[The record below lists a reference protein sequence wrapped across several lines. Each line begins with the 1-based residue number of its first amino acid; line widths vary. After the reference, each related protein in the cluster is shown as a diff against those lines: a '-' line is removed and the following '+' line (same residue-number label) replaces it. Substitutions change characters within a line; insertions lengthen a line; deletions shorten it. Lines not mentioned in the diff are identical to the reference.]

1 MQLTVIAGFGVGDI
15 DTYEI
20 APAVLEVTVDPE
32 RGRVVDEILLGHAI
46 GGNFRCTAE
55 PTLDRFRIAVGQY
68 SDLDRLE
75 EALAEIAERE
85 YDAASYNAID
95 ASAVRDLVSDLRQ
108 QREETVARKEI
119 DTIED
124 EIATGIYG
132 EGYLEY

>member
-15 DTYEI
+15 DTSEI
-20 APAVLEVTVDPE
+20 EPAVLEIAVEPE

-55 PTLDRFRIAVGQY
+55 PIPGRFRIAVGQY

-75 EALAEIAERE
+75 EALAEIAALE
-85 YDAASYNAID
+85 YDETSYNAVNIYT
-95 ASAVRDLVSDLRQ
+95 VRDLVSDLRR
-108 QREETVARKEI
+108 QREEAVARKET

>member
-15 DTYEI
+15 DTSEI
-20 APAVLEVTVDPE
+20 RPAVLEIAVDPE

-46 GGNFRCTAE
+46 TGNFRCTAE

-75 EALAEIAERE
+75 QALAEIAALE
-85 YDAASYNAID
+85 YDAAGYNAVD
-95 ASAVRDLVSDLRQ
+95 SYTVRDLVRDLRQ
-108 QREETVARKEI
+108 QREEAVTRKET

-132 EGYLEY
+132 GEY